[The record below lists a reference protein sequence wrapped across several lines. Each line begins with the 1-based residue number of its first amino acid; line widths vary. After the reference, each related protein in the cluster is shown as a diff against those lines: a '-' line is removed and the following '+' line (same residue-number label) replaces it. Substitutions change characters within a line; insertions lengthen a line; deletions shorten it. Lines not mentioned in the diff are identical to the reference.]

1 MKYIFIYYST
11 LFIAQSLQDL
21 FLAGERKSRR
31 ENSMEV
37 IITAVLSREFNRL
50 LKKKKKSNP
59 NETDSVEGYIKGR

>member
-1 MKYIFIYYST
+1 
-11 LFIAQSLQDL
+11 
-21 FLAGERKSRR
+21 
-31 ENSMEV
+31 MEV